1 MRIIRKYLIRE
12 MLPPTLISLL
22 VFTFV
27 MVMDVIFDIA
37 ELALKR
43 NLGLVLVTKLF
54 LLNLPHIIVL
64 TIPMAVLLGIIV
76 AYSRLSADSEIV
88 AFRSSG
94 ISLQRLLGPTMVFA
108 TGAFLVTLY
117 LMVFFLPWGN
127 KTLLRLEE
135 EIFSLAVASTVEPR
149 TFYEEF
155 ANKVI
160 YFNDYAENG
169 KDWKGVLLAE
179 SSVREGRRIINAQ
192 QAQLRYDEE
201 TDRLWLR
208 LSDGTINA
216 SDAQNPDQYQF
227 SQFNEM
233 RVLLK
238 DGLLRENRL
247 KTRRDQVHDPKL
259 RAKTTGELLAIA
271 RESNTPELRSRYNLA
286 WINIHKKFSIPFS
299 CYVLAVIGISLGIT
313 NSRGGKSSGFALSI
327 LVIIVYWILID
338 TGEALSIQQKI
349 HPVLGMWLPNLLL
362 GSAGLLLLN
371 MRSRNRNLD
380 ISALVI
386 RLWEIVEARLPRRW
400 RRQGAAADTAPAE
413 AAPPHPSPA
422 DGQLVLPLRREEKR
436 LLPRR
441 FFIPFP
447 NLLDRYILSQYFRVF
462 TMVFLGFL
470 ALFIIVDFFQLFDHM
485 VKNHIPVGTIF
496 GYYQFYMPQI
506 VFFIMLI
513 INLVS
518 TLVTFGIFSKHN
530 EVTAIKAG
538 GISLYRVAL
547 PVFLVAALTC
557 VFNVYL
563 QERILPASNTEYDR
577 LKDVIKGRPVS
588 SRYRIRKWVF
598 GEDGNRIYNYEN
610 INFERQVIAGM
621 SVFDFSPEDFSLRR
635 WTYAPHAE
643 YRDGNWVLN
652 RGWSK
657 SFVHG
662 VEVAYEDFTSRT
674 FSFHEPPL
682 YFKKEWKE
690 TEQMSYR
697 ELRRYIEELKTS
709 GYQVDLQLLVDLHA
723 KLAMPMVPLVMAL
736 LGVSFAF
743 NMGKRGSLYGIGI
756 SISLGI
762 FYWICIAF
770 SQQLG
775 ELGAL
780 PPLLAAW
787 TPNIF
792 FGIVGSYLILNLR
805 T

>member
-1 MRIIRKYLIRE
+1 MRIIRRYLVRE

-43 NLGLVLVTKLF
+43 NLGIALVAKLF
-54 LLNLPHIIVL
+54 FLNLPHIIVL

-88 AFRSSG
+88 AFRSAG
-94 ISLQRLLGPTMVFA
+94 ISLQRLLGPTLVFA
-108 TGAFLVTLY
+108 TGAFLITLY

-135 EIFSLAVASTVEPR
+135 DIFSLAVASTVEPR

-160 YFNDYAENG
+160 YFNDYTENG

-179 SSVREGRRIINAQ
+179 SSMKEGRRIINAQ
-192 QAQLRYDEE
+192 QAQLRYDNV
-201 TDRLWLR
+201 TDRLWLT
-208 LSDGTINA
+208 LYDGTINA
-216 SDAQNPDQYQF
+216 SDAKNPDEYQF
-227 SQFNEM
+227 SQFSAM

-271 RESNTPELRSRYNLA
+271 RESRIPELKSRYNLA

-299 CYVLAVIGISLGIT
+299 CYVLAVIGISLGISNT
-313 NSRGGKSSGFALSI
+313 RGGKSSGFAISI
-327 LVIIVYWILID
+327 GVIIIYWILID
-338 TGEALSIQQKI
+338 TGEAMAIQQKL
-349 HPVLGMWLPNLLL
+349 PPLLGMWLPNLLL

-371 MRSRNRNLD
+371 LRSRNRNFDL
-380 ISALVI
+380 SALVLGLRAMI
-386 RLWEIVEARLPRRW
+386 LAKLPRRW
-400 RRQGAAADTAPAE
+400 RPAE
-413 AAPPHPSPA
+413 EQPAEEAAETPPSPT
-422 DGQLVLPLRREEKR
+422 DGQLVLPLRHEVKR
-436 LLPRR
+436 HAPRR
-441 FFIPFP
+441 FHIAFP
-447 NLLDRYILSQYFRVF
+447 NLLDRYILSQYFRVSS
-462 TMVFLGFL
+462 MVFFGFL
-470 ALFIIVDFFQLFDHM
+470 ALFVIVDFFQLFDHM
-485 VKNHIPVGTIF
+485 VKNQIPAATVLS
-496 GYYQFYMPQI
+496 YYKFYLPQI

-513 INLVS
+513 INLVA

-530 EVTAIKAG
+530 EVTAIKGG
-538 GISLYRVAL
+538 GISLYRIAL

-557 VFNVYL
+557 VFNFYL
-563 QERILPASNTEYDR
+563 QEQILPASNAEHDR
-577 LKDVIKGRPVS
+577 MKDVIKGRPVS
-588 SRYRIRKWVF
+588 SRYRIRKWMF

-610 INFERQVIAGM
+610 INFDKQVIAGM

-635 WTYAPHAE
+635 WTYARHAE
-643 YRDGNWVLN
+643 YEDGAWVMN

-662 VEVAYEDFTSRT
+662 VEVDYEDFRSRS
-674 FSFHEPPL
+674 FPFHEPPL

-690 TEQMSYR
+690 TEQMSYG
-697 ELRRYIEELKTS
+697 ELKRYIEELKAS

-736 LGVSFAF
+736 LGISFAF
-743 NMGKRGSLYGIGI
+743 NMGKRGSLYGIGL

-787 TPNIF
+787 APNIF
-792 FGIVGSYLILNLR
+792 FGIGGGYMILNLR